1 MSTAAK
7 PVKGNQ
13 KDGVHAPASGA
24 ATLRDEVLLVMRPAN
39 IQSMTPKDLMSVQ
52 SKLGFGTTFG
62 IWETSTDW
70 LPPLSRHMARIDFRD
85 RLKSQAVPEE
95 YIEPALLYLV
105 RYAVLL
111 ALAPTGSGRS
121 NGRHLALTTL
131 CRILHQTL
139 PRLIKGAVQH
149 MGPDD
154 AAAGSF
160 MSFYTAE
167 DLSEIKSENIQVD
180 LRCELDRIIA
190 LCDRGLWADC
200 PQLAA
205 RKWSQHYTPDVR
217 GEDRRPKS
225 ESKRSKRQ
233 PLPDDYIAE
242 GGWRVLWVARDLGP
256 TLLAVAAR
264 FADVV
269 AQHPIEGSDVLSD
282 AVAGRR
288 RLEFKHILAEHRWV
302 DSSGNQ
308 FDAPPFQLVAN
319 VWAGTSLERQEARQW
334 PPTTAAQVV
343 GLLQLLQM
351 SHLWIALLSVGSRIG
366 EMLSFRPGSI
376 VHSSDGTPFANG
388 LTYKLVDQI
397 GGAQRDWPLPDVA
410 LDALKQQD
418 TLCGLIHRL
427 GYLGGDPEPDASD
440 INSER
445 RTMWPRVGSRK
456 EFSSDINERLR
467 LMAIAL
473 GLTDKPGGTN
483 LTTHRFR
490 KTVARLAALALSGAP
505 KILMDLFGHKSI
517 EMTLH
522 YILSDPDVQAEIKQ
536 VVEEVAVMRATD
548 AIEDIDNYGGPAAK
562 KIAGMLVQ
570 ERVRLGR
577 DLGADDIRQL
587 AEILTLSGQSWALVR
602 PGVICTKLPGSS
614 GPCTKKVGRP
624 EPSRCRWGCDH
635 RLEEAYLRDD
645 IDRSIA
651 EAVRLYEL
659 EVADDNEMGQ
669 EFWAGQI
676 LAHLRRFEDIHRKWA
691 TNSTIMQ
698 VVRKEALAA

>member
-7 PVKGNQ
+7 PVEGNQ
-13 KDGVHAPASGA
+13 KDIALTPASKVVA
-24 ATLRDEVLLVMRPAN
+24 LRDEVLLVMRPAN
-39 IQSMTPKDLMSVQ
+39 IQSLAPQHLVSIQ
-52 SKLGFGTTFG
+52 AKLGFGSAFG

-70 LPPLSRHMARIDFRD
+70 LPPLSRQMAKIDFRD
-85 RLKSQAVPEE
+85 RLKSQGVPEAYME
-95 YIEPALLYLV
+95 AALLYLA
-105 RYAVLL
+105 RYVLL
-111 ALAPTGSGRS
+111 IALAPTGSGRS

-131 CRILHQTL
+131 CRIAHQTM
-139 PRLIKGAVQH
+139 PRLIAGASRH
-149 MGPDD
+149 MSLED
-154 AAAGSF
+154 ASAGRF

-167 DLSEIKSENIQVD
+167 DLSEIKSPNIQVD
-180 LRCELDRIIA
+180 LRCELDRIVA
-190 LCDRGLWADC
+190 LCDRGLWADS
-200 PQLAA
+200 PQLAT

-217 GEDRRPKS
+217 GEDARPKA

-233 PLPDDYIAE
+233 PLPDDYVAE
-242 GGWRVLWVARDLGP
+242 GGWRVLWIARELGP
-256 TLLAVAAR
+256 TLLGIATQI
-264 FADVV
+264 ADVI
-269 AQHPIEGSDVLSD
+269 ADDPIEGADVAIDS
-282 AVAGRR
+282 VASRR
-288 RLEFKHILAEHRWV
+288 RLKFRHILAEHKWT
-302 DSSGNQ
+302 DSKGNEIH
-308 FDAPPFQLVAN
+308 APPFPLTAN
-319 VWAGTSLERQEARQW
+319 VWGGAALEAGEW
-334 PPTTAAQVV
+334 PPTTAAHVV

-388 LTYKLVDQI
+388 LTYKLVDRI
-397 GGAQRDWPLPDVA
+397 GGAERDWPLPDVA
-410 LDALKQQD
+410 LDALRQQD
-418 TLCGLIHRL
+418 ELCVLIHRL
-427 GYLGGDPEPDASD
+427 GYLGGDPAPDAADATDS
-440 INSER
+440 R
-445 RTMWPRVGSRK
+445 RTIWSRIGSRT
-456 EFSSDINERLR
+456 EFSSDINDRLR
-467 LMAIAL
+467 LMSICL
-473 GLTDKPGGTN
+473 GLTDKPGGEN

-536 VVEEVAVMRATD
+536 VVEEVAIMRATD

-676 LAHLRRFEDIHRKWA
+676 LAHLRRFDEIHRKWA
-691 TNSTIMQ
+691 PNQTVMQ
-698 VVRKEALAA
+698 VVRKEELAA

>member
-7 PVKGNQ
+7 PIKGNQ
-13 KDGVHAPASGA
+13 KDLVLSPASKVVA
-24 ATLRDEVLLVMRPAN
+24 LRDEVLLVMRPAN
-39 IQSMTPKDLMSVQ
+39 IQSLAPQHLVSVQ
-52 SKLGFGTTFG
+52 AKLGFGATFG
-62 IWETSTDW
+62 VWETPADW
-70 LPPLSRHMARIDFRD
+70 LPPLARPMAKIDFRD
-85 RLKSQAVPEE
+85 RLASQGVPEE
-95 YIEPALLYLV
+95 YLEVALLYLV
-105 RYAVLL
+105 RYAILL

-121 NGRHLALTTL
+121 NGRHLALSTL
-131 CRILHQTL
+131 CRIVHQTL
-139 PRLIKGAVQH
+139 PRLIAGAVRH
-149 MGPDD
+149 MSPED
-154 AAAGSF
+154 AAAGQF

-167 DLSEIKSENIQVD
+167 DLSEVKSQNIQVD
-180 LRCELDRIIA
+180 LRSELDRIIA
-190 LCDRGLWADC
+190 LCDRGLWTDS
-200 PQLAA
+200 PPLAA

-217 GEDRRPKS
+217 GEDARPKA

-233 PLPDDYIAE
+233 PLPDDYVAE
-242 GGWRVLWVARDLGP
+242 GGWRVLWIARELGP
-256 TLLAVAAR
+256 TLLTIATQI
-264 FADVV
+264 ADVIADDPV
-269 AQHPIEGSDVLSD
+269 EGADVSTD
-282 AVAGRR
+282 SVGSRR
-288 RLEFKHILAEHRWV
+288 RLKFRRILAEHKWT
-302 DSSGNQ
+302 DSKSNEIH
-308 FDAPPFQLVAN
+308 APPFPLTAN
-319 VWAGTSLERQEARQW
+319 VWGGAALEAGEW
-334 PPTTAAQVV
+334 PPTTAAHVV

-366 EMLSFRPGSI
+366 EILSFRPGSI

-388 LTYKLVDQI
+388 LTYKLVDRI
-397 GGAQRDWPLPDVA
+397 GGAERDWPLPDVA
-410 LDALKQQD
+410 LDALRQQD
-418 TLCGLIHRL
+418 ELCTLIHRL
-427 GYLGGDPEPDASD
+427 GYLGGDPEPNAVDAAGS
-440 INSER
+440 R
-445 RTMWPRVGSRK
+445 RTIWSRIGSRT
-456 EFSSDINERLR
+456 EFSSDINDRLR
-467 LMAIAL
+467 LMSICL
-473 GLTDKPGGTN
+473 GLTDKPGGEN

-536 VVEEVAVMRATD
+536 VVEEVAIMRATD

-562 KIAGMLVQ
+562 TIAGMLVQ

-577 DLGADDIRQL
+577 DLGAEDIRQL

-645 IDRSIA
+645 VDRSIA

-676 LAHLRRFEDIHRKWA
+676 LAHLRRFDDIHRKWA
-691 TNSTIMQ
+691 PNPTIVQ
-698 VVRKEALAA
+698 VLRKEELPA

>member
-1 MSTAAK
+1 MSAVAVPITDDNNETTLAK
-7 PVKGNQ
+7 TSEIV
-13 KDGVHAPASGA
+13 V
-24 ATLRDEVLLVMRPAN
+24 LRDEVLLSMRAAQ
-39 IQSMTPKDLMSVQ
+39 IQSLSARDLVAVQ

-62 IWETSTDW
+62 TWEIPRDW
-70 LPPLSRHMARIDFRD
+70 LPPLARNFSTIDFRD
-85 RLKSQAVPEE
+85 RLSTQGVPQVHMDA
-95 YIEPALLYLV
+95 ALLYLV

-121 NGRHLALTTL
+121 HGRHLALSTV
-131 CRILHQTL
+131 CRIVHQTV
-139 PRLIKGAVQH
+139 PRLFAGLMQH
-149 MGPDD
+149 IDSEE
-154 AAAGSF
+154 AATGKF
-160 MSFYTAE
+160 LSFYTAD
-167 DLSEIKSENIQVD
+167 DLAEIGSQNIQVD
-180 LRCELDRIIA
+180 ARCELDRIAA
-190 LCDRGLWADC
+190 LCDRGLWADY
-200 PQLAA
+200 PQLAT

-217 GEDRRPKS
+217 GEDVRPKS

-256 TLLAVAAR
+256 TLLAVAAQ

-288 RLEFKHILAEHRWV
+288 RLKFKQILAEHKWLDR
-302 DSSGNQ
+302 SGNEIG
-308 FDAPPFQLVAN
+308 APPFQLVAN
-319 VWAGTSLERQEARQW
+319 VWAGTALERQEAQQW

-351 SHLWIALLSVGSRIG
+351 SHLWISLLSVGSRIG

-418 TLCGLIHRL
+418 MLCGLIHRL
-427 GYLGGDPEPDASD
+427 GYLGGDPAPDASD

-456 EFSSDINERLR
+456 EFSSDINDRLR
-467 LMAIAL
+467 LMSIAL

-536 VVEEVAVMRATD
+536 VVEEVAIMRATD

-659 EVADDNEMGQ
+659 EVADDNEMGK
-669 EFWAGQI
+669 ELWAGQI

-691 TNSTIMQ
+691 TNSTIIQ
-698 VVRKEALAA
+698 VVRKEELAA